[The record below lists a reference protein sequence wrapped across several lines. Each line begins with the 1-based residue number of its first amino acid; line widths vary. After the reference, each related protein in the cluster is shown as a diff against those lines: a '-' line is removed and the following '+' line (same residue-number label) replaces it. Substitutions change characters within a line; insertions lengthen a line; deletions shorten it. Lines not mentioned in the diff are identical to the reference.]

1 MPKKGTDMASE
12 TVNIYEY
19 GVKAIAIAFATDSTA
34 TTWAASHAYALND
47 TVTASGNIYKVTTA
61 GTSGTTAPT
70 WPASGTVKD
79 GTTLVWTYVSAA
91 SGYESPIQLCGAT
104 ELKIALST
112 NQDTLY
118 ADDGVWDVI
127 NSVDSATLTF
137 KYYQTIA
144 KAVSRR
150 MLGHK
155 VDANGIGYMTD
166 TPTPEEFALGAIF
179 EGKAQD
185 YLRWFYR
192 DKAIDPDEDRTTK
205 GQKIEAFEH
214 ELSMTA
220 TPKPIGTERIL
231 CSDPIGSIDD
241 KAVFDTF
248 LTSVYVASAATSK
261 LGA

>member
-1 MPKKGTDMASE
+1 MAGE
-12 TVNIYEY
+12 TTNIYEY
-19 GVKAIAIAFATDSTA
+19 GVKAIVSAFATDSTT
-34 TTWAASHAYALND
+34 TTWAASHAYALNA
-47 TVTASGNIYKVTTA
+47 TVTASGKVYKVTTA
-61 GTSGTTAPT
+61 GTSGSTAPT
-70 WPASGTVKD
+70 WPASGTVTD
-79 GTTLVWTYVSAA
+79 GTSLVWTYVSAA

-104 ELKIALST
+104 KLKIAFST

-127 NSVDSATLTF
+127 NTVDSATLTF
-137 KYYQTIA
+137 GYYQTLP

-155 VDANGIGYMTD
+155 VDANGIGYVTD

-192 DKAIDPDEDRTTK
+192 NKAIDPDEDRTTK

-214 ELSMTA
+214 ELGMKA
-220 TPKPIGTERIL
+220 TPKHIGTERII
-231 CSDPIGSIDD
+231 CSEPIGSIDD

-248 LTSVYVASAATSK
+248 LSSVYVASASTSK

>member
-1 MPKKGTDMASE
+1 MSTSN
-12 TVNIYEY
+12 TVRFGISNVHVAKLLS
-19 GVKAIAIAFATDSTA
+19 GTA
-34 TTWAASHAYALND
+34 TTWAATHAYSLNA
-47 TVTASGNIYKVTTA
+47 TVTASGKVYKVTTA
-61 GTSGTTAPT
+61 GTSGSTAPT
-70 WPASGTVKD
+70 WPASGTVTD
-79 GTTLVWTYVSAA
+79 GTVTWTYVSAA

-127 NSVDSATLTF
+127 NSIDSATLTF
-137 KYYQTIA
+137 RYYQTIA
-144 KAVSRR
+144 RAVSRR

-220 TPKPIGTERIL
+220 TPKAIGTERIL

-248 LTSVYVASAATSK
+248 LSSVYVASAATSK

>member
-1 MPKKGTDMASE
+1 MAGE
-12 TVNIYEY
+12 TTNIYEY
-19 GVKAIAIAFATDSTA
+19 GVKAIAIAFATDST
-34 TTWAASHAYALND
+34 TSTWAASHAYALND
-47 TVTASGNIYKVTTA
+47 TVTASGNVYKVTTA
-61 GTSGTTAPT
+61 GTSGSTAPT
-70 WPASGTVKD
+70 WPASGTVTD
-79 GTTLVWTYVSAA
+79 GTSLVWTYVSAA
-91 SGYESPIQLCGAT
+91 SGYESPIRLCGAT
-104 ELKIALST
+104 KLKIAFST

-137 KYYQTIA
+137 GYYQTLP

-155 VDANGIGYMTD
+155 VDANGIGYVTD
-166 TPTPEEFALGAIF
+166 TPTPEEYALGAIF

-192 DKAIDPDEDRTTK
+192 NKAIDPDEDRTTK
-205 GQKIEAFEH
+205 GQKIEAFNH
-214 ELSMTA
+214 ELSMKA
-220 TPKPIGTERIL
+220 TPKHIGTERIL

-248 LTSVYVASAATSK
+248 MTSVYVASAATPK
-261 LGA
+261 IGA

>member
-1 MPKKGTDMASE
+1 M
-12 TVNIYEY
+12 
-19 GVKAIAIAFATDSTA
+19 
-34 TTWAASHAYALND
+34 
-47 TVTASGNIYKVTTA
+47 
-61 GTSGTTAPT
+61 
-70 WPASGTVKD
+70 
-79 GTTLVWTYVSAA
+79 
-91 SGYESPIQLCGAT
+91 
-104 ELKIALST
+104 
-112 NQDTLY
+112 
-118 ADDGVWDVI
+118 
-127 NSVDSATLTF
+127 DSATLTF

-144 KAVSRR
+144 KAVYRR
-150 MLGHK
+150 MLGHR
-155 VDANGIGYMTD
+155 VDANGVGYMTD

-205 GQKIEAFEH
+205 GKKIEAFEH

-220 TPKPIGTERIL
+220 TPKAIGTERIL

-248 LTSVYVASAATSK
+248 LTSVYVASASTAK

>member
-1 MPKKGTDMASE
+1 MANATE
-12 TVNIYEY
+12 TVNTYEY
-19 GVKAIAIAFATDSTA
+19 GVKAIVCAFATDSTT
-34 TTWAASHAYALND
+34 TTWAASRAYALNA
-47 TVTASGNIYKVTTA
+47 TVTASGKVYKVTTA
-61 GTSGTTAPT
+61 GTSGSTAPT
-70 WPASGTVKD
+70 WPASGTVTD
-79 GTTLVWTYVSAA
+79 GTVVWTFVSAA

-112 NQDTLY
+112 SQDTLY

-137 KYYQTIA
+137 KYYQTIP

-166 TPTPEEFALGAIF
+166 TPTPEEFALGVIF
-179 EGKAQD
+179 EGKAQN

-220 TPKPIGTERIL
+220 TPKAIGTERIL

-241 KAVFDTF
+241 KAIFDTF
-248 LTSVYVASAATSK
+248 LSSVYVASAATSK

>member
-1 MPKKGTDMASE
+1 MAGE
-12 TVNIYEY
+12 TTNIYEY
-19 GVKAIAIAFATDSTA
+19 GVKAIVCAFATDST
-34 TTWAASHAYALND
+34 TSTWAASHAYALND
-47 TVTASGNIYKVTTA
+47 TVTASGNVYKVTTA
-61 GTSGTTAPT
+61 GTSGSTAPT

-79 GTTLVWTYVSAA
+79 GTSLVWTYVSAA

-104 ELKIALST
+104 KLKIAFST
-112 NQDTLY
+112 NQDPLY
-118 ADDGVWDVI
+118 ADDGIWDVI

-137 KYYQTIA
+137 GYYQTLP

-155 VDANGIGYMTD
+155 VDANGIGYVTD

-205 GQKIEAFEH
+205 GQKIDAFEH
-214 ELSMTA
+214 ELSMKA
-220 TPKPIGTERIL
+220 TPKRIGTERII

-248 LTSVYVASAATSK
+248 MTSVYVASASTAK